1 MDFWHWYQTAQ
12 NQAQAH
18 HIPSHELDWLVF
30 SCTDLDKL
38 ALRLRHRLP
47 TDWQHLPAL
56 WQLRLDQRQPV
67 QYLAGQTIWRDL
79 QLNVAPGVLIPR
91 PETELIIDVAISRIA
106 ELAPQN
112 PKVNYAAGD
121 WADLGTGS
129 GAIAIALARQLP
141 QSQIH
146 AVDCSDQALAI
157 AQLNANHNS
166 VPNVRFYQGHWFEP
180 LSLFQ
185 QTGLG
190 TEPRA
195 TNSRALVAMIANP
208 PYIPTAEVMTLEP
221 EVRDH
226 EPHLALDGGTDG
238 LRDIRHLIAT
248 APEYLATGALWL
260 VEHRSEQGAAI
271 AMMLEQSG
279 VYEQVMIHHDLS
291 GWDRFVS
298 AVYVGNLS
306 RFL

>member
-1 MDFWHWYQTAQ
+1 MDFWQWYQSAQ
-12 NQAQAH
+12 TQAQGH
-18 HIPSHELDWLVF
+18 HIPSHELDWLVL

-47 TDWQHLPAL
+47 ISWQHLPDL

-67 QYLAGQTIWRDL
+67 QYLAGTTLWRDL
-79 QLNVAPGVLIPR
+79 ELNVTAAVLIPR
-91 PETELIIDVAISRIA
+91 PETELIIDLAVSRITALTEQMA
-106 ELAPQN
+106 EQKLSLD
-112 PKVNYAAGD
+112 YARGN

-129 GAIAIALARQLP
+129 GAIAIALARKFP
-141 QSQIH
+141 QARIH
-146 AVDCSDQALAI
+146 GVDISEQALAV
-157 AQLNANHNS
+157 AQSNAERNHVKNIS
-166 VPNVRFYQGHWFEP
+166 FYQGNWFEP
-180 LSLFQ
+180 LAKPLEKS
-185 QTGLG
+185 
-190 TEPRA
+190 
-195 TNSRALVAMIANP
+195 LVAMIANP

-279 VYEQVMIHHDLS
+279 VYDQVMIHHDLS

-298 AVYVGNLS
+298 AVYVGNLG